1 MRRLILSDIHSNL
14 DALQAVL
21 RHAEGGYDEVVCC
34 GDVVGYNASP
44 VEVVAWARENCTAIV
59 RGNHDRA
66 CCGLEDL
73 EWFNPAARIAAVW
86 TMNELGEA
94 DQHWLSTLPA
104 GPLSFDGFQL
114 CHGSPGGED
123 DYLVDGYEV
132 EPLQDRLTRLVCFA
146 GHTHIQTGWSWQRG
160 GLQRLPRTELSQQER
175 VIDLDPHYLYLVNPG
190 SVGQPRDG
198 DPRAAYAIWDDAEH
212 LLYFRRARYNV
223 RAAQMRIMDAGLP
236 PSLADRLA
244 LGR

>member
-14 DALQAVL
+14 EALETVL
-21 RHAEGGYDEVVCC
+21 RHAEGGYDQVVCC
-34 GDVVGYNASP
+34 GDVAGYNASP
-44 VEVVAWARENCTAIV
+44 VEVAAWAREHAGVIV

-66 CCGLEDL
+66 CGGIEDL
-73 EWFNPAARIAAVW
+73 EWFNPAARIAAIW
-86 TMNELGEA
+86 SMNELGEDA
-94 DQHWLSTLPA
+94 QEWLRALPA
-104 GPLSFDGFQL
+104 GPLSFDTFQL

-123 DYLVDGYEV
+123 DYLADGHDV
-132 EPLQDRLTRLVCFA
+132 EPLKDLLTRRICFA

-160 GLQRLPRTELSQQER
+160 GLQRLPRPAPSQEER
-175 VIDLDPHYLYLVNPG
+175 VIDLDPDYLYLVNPG

-198 DPRAAYAIWDDAEH
+198 DPRAAYAIWDDAGH